1 MSCSRGSESN
11 PNFQLVN
18 KTSRISR
25 IIREEGEG
33 EEEGGL
39 IGGLR

>member
-1 MSCSRGSESN
+1 MSCSRRSESN

-25 IIREEGEG
+25 IIRGEG

-39 IGGLR
+39 IEDLR

>member
-18 KTSRISR
+18 KTYWISR
-25 IIREEGEG
+25 RIRGEG

-39 IGGLR
+39 IEDLR